1 MKLINIGFGNMIS
14 ADRLIAIV
22 SPESARLSARF
33 RKRVTATCS
42 LMQHM
47 ADARAQSLL
56 WTATTLCC
64 LRFCRRPFREE
75 WTAAVQRRKKS
86 MSEKGI
92 LFVLTGPSGVGKGTV
107 LKEVRAHKPLFY
119 SISATTRA
127 PRAGEQDGVHYHFM
141 TRETFR
147 QLAEQGGFLEHAE
160 FSGNCYGTPA
170 APVDEELQTGRD
182 VLLEIEVQGA
192 MQVKDIRPEAVRI
205 FLAPPSFE
213 ELERRLIGRGTE
225 EPEVIQRRLGYRQA

>member
-1 MKLINIGFGNMIS
+1 
-14 ADRLIAIV
+14 
-22 SPESARLSARF
+22 
-33 RKRVTATCS
+33 
-42 LMQHM
+42 
-47 ADARAQSLL
+47 
-56 WTATTLCC
+56 
-64 LRFCRRPFREE
+64 
-75 WTAAVQRRKKS
+75 

-127 PRAGEQDGVHYHFM
+127 PRAGEQDGVHYHYM

-170 APVDEELQTGRD
+170 APVDEELQAGRD

-225 EPEVIQRRLGYRQA
+225 EPEVIQRRLDTAKHELTLAPEFDYIVINNTVEQAVSDVLAIMQAEACRSSRVTLK

>member
-1 MKLINIGFGNMIS
+1 
-14 ADRLIAIV
+14 
-22 SPESARLSARF
+22 
-33 RKRVTATCS
+33 
-42 LMQHM
+42 
-47 ADARAQSLL
+47 
-56 WTATTLCC
+56 
-64 LRFCRRPFREE
+64 
-75 WTAAVQRRKKS
+75 

-170 APVDEELQTGRD
+170 APVDEELQAG
-182 VLLEIEVQGA
+182 

-205 FLAPPSFE
+205 LLAPPSFE

-225 EPEVIQRRLGYRQA
+225 EPEVIQRRLDTAKHELTLAPEFDYIVINNTVEQAVSDVLAIMQAEACRSSRVTLK

>member
-1 MKLINIGFGNMIS
+1 
-14 ADRLIAIV
+14 
-22 SPESARLSARF
+22 
-33 RKRVTATCS
+33 
-42 LMQHM
+42 
-47 ADARAQSLL
+47 
-56 WTATTLCC
+56 
-64 LRFCRRPFREE
+64 
-75 WTAAVQRRKKS
+75 

-170 APVDEELQTGRD
+170 APVDEELQAGRD

-192 MQVKDIRPEAVRI
+192 LQVKQKCPDALLV
-205 FLAPPSFE
+205 FVMPPSFE
-213 ELERRLIGRGTE
+213 ELRRRLTDRGTEDGAMVERRLANAAREMEAAKHYDYIVVNQTVEDAADQLEQIVCAAKHTAKYLRE
-225 EPEVIQRRLGYRQA
+225 FIDEVEYDAETCCK

>member
-1 MKLINIGFGNMIS
+1 M
-14 ADRLIAIV
+14 
-22 SPESARLSARF
+22 
-33 RKRVTATCS
+33 
-42 LMQHM
+42 
-47 ADARAQSLL
+47 
-56 WTATTLCC
+56 
-64 LRFCRRPFREE
+64 
-75 WTAAVQRRKKS
+75 
-86 MSEKGI
+86 
-92 LFVLTGPSGVGKGTV
+92 
-107 LKEVRAHKPLFY
+107 
-119 SISATTRA
+119 
-127 PRAGEQDGVHYHFM
+127 HYHFM

-170 APVDEELQTGRD
+170 APVDEELQAGRD

-225 EPEVIQRRLGYRQA
+225 EPEVIQRRLDTAKHELTLAPEFDYIIINNTVEQAVSDVLAIMQAEACRSSRVTLK

>member
-1 MKLINIGFGNMIS
+1 MYKNNAKLFVIS
-14 ADRLIAIV
+14 A
-22 SPESARLSARF
+22 
-33 RKRVTATCS
+33 
-42 LMQHM
+42 
-47 ADARAQSLL
+47 
-56 WTATTLCC
+56 
-64 LRFCRRPFREE
+64 
-75 WTAAVQRRKKS
+75 
-86 MSEKGI
+86 
-92 LFVLTGPSGVGKGTV
+92 PSGCGKGTI
-107 LKEVRAHKPLFY
+107 LAEVFKNRDVFY
-119 SISATTRA
+119 SISCTTRK
-127 PRAGEQDGVHYHFM
+127 PREGEKDGVHYHFM

-170 APVDEELQTGRD
+170 APVDEELQAGRD

-225 EPEVIQRRLGYRQA
+225 ETEVIQRRLDTAKHELTLAPEFDYIVINNTVEQAVSDVLAIMQAEACRSSRVTLK

>member
-14 ADRLIAIV
+14 ADRV
-22 SPESARLSARF
+22 
-33 RKRVTATCS
+33 
-42 LMQHM
+42 
-47 ADARAQSLL
+47 QSLL

-147 QLAEQGGFLEHAE
+147 QLAEQD
-160 FSGNCYGTPA
+160 GTPA
-170 APVDEELQTGRD
+170 APVDEELQAGRD

-225 EPEVIQRRLGYRQA
+225 EPEVIQRRLDTAKHELTLAPEFDYIVINNTVEQAVSDVLAIMQAEACRSSRVTLK

>member
-1 MKLINIGFGNMIS
+1 
-14 ADRLIAIV
+14 
-22 SPESARLSARF
+22 
-33 RKRVTATCS
+33 
-42 LMQHM
+42 
-47 ADARAQSLL
+47 
-56 WTATTLCC
+56 
-64 LRFCRRPFREE
+64 
-75 WTAAVQRRKKS
+75 

-170 APVDEELQTGRD
+170 APVDEELQAGRD

-225 EPEVIQRRLGYRQA
+225 EPEVIQRRLI